1 MFRQLGQSPPESEMK
16 AMIDAVDADSS
27 GTVDFEEFCLLMLR
41 MKRAAITPS
50 WLLRLFVA
58 GSDTDD
64 DDAESAGRSS
74 PSAPPAS
81 LSLPGS
87 FARGG
92 PTLGSDGADIA
103 SADVRRDPA
112 SPEPSS
118 PRALALCPPTPST
131 HATARATARAAAAR
145 VRVLTLAVIRRTRA
159 HPRRHSP
166 PTPARRRL

>member
-64 DDAESAGRSS
+64 DDAESAGDAVRPLLLRRRSRCQARLHVADPPLAVMAPTLPLQTCAETRPRPS
-74 PSAPPAS
+74 PQALVPSRCALRRPPPMPLHAPPHA
-81 LSLPGS
+81 P
-87 FARGG
+87 
-92 PTLGSDGADIA
+92 
-103 SADVRRDPA
+103 
-112 SPEPSS
+112 
-118 PRALALCPPTPST
+118 PPT
-131 HATARATARAAAAR
+131 HAC
-145 VRVLTLAVIRRTRA
+145 
-159 HPRRHSP
+159 
-166 PTPARRRL
+166 